1 MRKSNEAVSMRGSLN
16 STMGEPLVA
25 RNKQAYSGH
34 RELPIALD
42 AVASEAYA
50 QRRLLS
56 EFQLRGSIFYP
67 CNPPARHHARHASKA
82 RRAGVFGEAKPV
94 PKKHKV
100 STISTTLTS

>member
-1 MRKSNEAVSMRGSLN
+1 MRKVNEAESMRGSLN

-42 AVASEAYA
+42 AVASGAYA

-56 EFQLRGSIFYP
+56 DFHLRGVRGSIFYP
-67 CNPPARHHARHASKA
+67 CNPCVWRSQT
-82 RRAGVFGEAKPV
+82 RA
-94 PKKHKV
+94 KKTQGFNDFNV
-100 STISTTLTS
+100 LNEREELSR